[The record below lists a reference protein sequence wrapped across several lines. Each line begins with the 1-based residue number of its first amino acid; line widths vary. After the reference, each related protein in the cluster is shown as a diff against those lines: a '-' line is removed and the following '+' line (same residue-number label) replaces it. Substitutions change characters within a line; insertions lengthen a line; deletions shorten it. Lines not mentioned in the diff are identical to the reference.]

1 MKVGRITEI
10 RSPVSLLPQAY
21 IPDMEMMGRQSFYL
35 LVCSKIS
42 FKNVCLNMRDF
53 LDMVCHPLP
62 SNTMQLLRY
71 FTNSLLD
78 TDDKRLTHFSSNLY
92 SCFSSFSQWNQY
104 KITLSIHI
112 AVDFTVTLKKFRC
125 CQSDMFALLMYMQYN
140 QTQIWLL
147 SQQEFYH
154 HQAWC
159 FSY

>member
-1 MKVGRITEI
+1 MTFQRHDKLKLVKLIQKLSQFPHFIESISIIIEIGRICSEI

-62 SNTMQLLRY
+62 SNTMKLLRY

-78 TDDKRLTHFSSNLY
+78 TDDKRRTHFSSNL
-92 SCFSSFSQWNQY
+92 
-104 KITLSIHI
+104 
-112 AVDFTVTLKKFRC
+112 
-125 CQSDMFALLMYMQYN
+125 
-140 QTQIWLL
+140 
-147 SQQEFYH
+147 
-154 HQAWC
+154 
-159 FSY
+159 

>member
-78 TDDKRLTHFSSNLY
+78 TDDKRRTHLAAIFNRVFQVFPSETST
-92 SCFSSFSQWNQY
+92 
-104 KITLSIHI
+104 K
-112 AVDFTVTLKKFRC
+112 
-125 CQSDMFALLMYMQYN
+125 
-140 QTQIWLL
+140 
-147 SQQEFYH
+147 
-154 HQAWC
+154 
-159 FSY
+159 